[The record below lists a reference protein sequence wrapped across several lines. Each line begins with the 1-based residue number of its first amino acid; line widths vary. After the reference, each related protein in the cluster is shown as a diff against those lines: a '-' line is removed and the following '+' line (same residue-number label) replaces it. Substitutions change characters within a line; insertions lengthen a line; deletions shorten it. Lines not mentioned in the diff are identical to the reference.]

1 MSYLWRKLGINWVF
15 YDFFLFNCLRY
26 SLLFQILSIFL
37 AYFIGGG
44 ENGDSFKL
52 ENADSAHI
60 EICRV
65 GSFNEAWGGVPLPFL
80 ERIMS
85 DGTIKIPVMA
95 VLPTG
100 VIENSDM
107 PPEVEVRFDLKK
119 IKVNLDD
126 EIRRIISNNRKIEH
140 GDGDSGCE
148 SADFEN
154 LANWQLRFVHNQL
167 FHILE
172 NSNRFCPG
180 AHHMTIVRKASWKNN
195 NAKREYFKNCCVIQ
209 EEWEKNG
216 PKLLTPVIPVIPAIP
231 ENAYNGNGA
240 ITGAISLPI
249 DDELIHPNG
258 IYLFKDRKT
267 IIKYFKPN
275 FLPPYD
281 TNDKIEI
288 IRSVLAEKWDE
299 NYLQWVPENI

>member
-1 MSYLWRKLGINWVF
+1 
-15 YDFFLFNCLRY
+15 
-26 SLLFQILSIFL
+26 
-37 AYFIGGG
+37 
-44 ENGDSFKL
+44 
-52 ENADSAHI
+52 
-60 EICRV
+60 
-65 GSFNEAWGGVPLPFL
+65 
-80 ERIMS
+80 
-85 DGTIKIPVMA
+85 MA

-100 VIENSDM
+100 IIENSDV

-119 IKVNLDD
+119 IKINLDD
-126 EIRRIISNNRKIEH
+126 EIRRIISSNRRIA
-140 GDGDSGCE
+140 DGDSGCE

-180 AHHMTIVRKASWKNN
+180 AHHMTIVRKASWKNE
-195 NAKREYFKNCCVIQ
+195 NAKKEYFKNCRIIQ

-216 PKLLTPVIPVIPAIP
+216 PKLLNPYITVIP

-240 ITGAISLPI
+240 ISGAVTSPI
-249 DDELIHPNG
+249 GDELIHPHG

-267 IIKYFKPN
+267 IIKYFQPN

-281 TNDKIEI
+281 TDEKIEI

-299 NYLQWVPENI
+299 KNLQWVSENIY

>member
-1 MSYLWRKLGINWVF
+1 MSCPIARNIV
-15 YDFFLFNCLRY
+15 C
-26 SLLFQILSIFL
+26 IFKCGTNVY
-37 AYFIGGG
+37 YFVGGG

-65 GSFNEAWGGVPLPFL
+65 GCFNEAWGGVSLSFL
-80 ERIMS
+80 EKIMA

-100 VIENSDM
+100 IIENSDV

-126 EIRRIISNNRKIEH
+126 EIRRIISNNRKL
-140 GDGDSGCE
+140 DGDSSCE
-148 SADFEN
+148 SANFEN

-167 FHILE
+167 FHCLQ

-180 AHHMTIVRKASWKNN
+180 AHHMTFVRKASWKNH
-195 NAKREYFKNCCVIQ
+195 NAKKEYFQNCSVIQ
-209 EEWEKNG
+209 QEWEING
-216 PKLLTPVIPVIPAIP
+216 PKLLKPVIS
-231 ENAYNGNGA
+231 NACDETGTKSGA
-240 ITGAISLPI
+240 IISPI
-249 DDELIHPNG
+249 GEELIHPHG

-281 TNDKIEI
+281 TDDKIEI
-288 IRSVLAEKWDE
+288 IRCVLAEKWDE
-299 NYLQWVPENI
+299 NKLKWVPGEY